1 MKITNKQQ
9 EHIADILKDIGLIIV
24 AFSISIIIAEISY
37 QLKIILII
45 FGIISAIIFFILS
58 IFLKI

>member
-1 MKITNKQQ
+1 MKITNKQR

-58 IFLKI
+58 IFLKR

>member
-1 MKITNKQQ
+1 MKITNKQR

-24 AFSISIIIAEISY
+24 AFSISIIIVEISY
-37 QLKIILII
+37 QIKIILII

-58 IFLKI
+58 IFLKR

>member
-9 EHIADILKDIGLIIV
+9 EHIADIIKDIGLIIV
-24 AFSISIIIAEISY
+24 AFSISIIIVEISY

-45 FGIISAIIFFILS
+45 FGII
-58 IFLKI
+58 

>member
-9 EHIADILKDIGLIIV
+9 EHIADIIKDIGLIIV
-24 AFSISIIIAEISY
+24 AFSISIIIVEISY

-45 FGIISAIIFFILS
+45 FGIIWAIIFFILS